1 MRIGFDNEKYITMQA
16 DRIHQRISE
25 FGGKLYLEFGGK
37 LLDDN
42 HASRILPG
50 FAPDAKAQIL
60 PAYVQMK
67 CLLRFPSAQLPIR
80 WLEKQLMLF
89 NYFVA
94 AMRTSHQLF
103 QAMMSLSTTSW
114 VLMYVVSQS
123 LNRDISFTSDF

>member
-50 FAPDAKAQIL
+50 FAPDAKAQML
-60 PAYVQMK
+60 Q
-67 CLLRFPSAQLPIR
+67 QLAHEAEVVFAINANDI
-80 WLEKQLMLF
+80 EAAKKI
-89 NYFVA
+89 VA
-94 AMRTSHQLF
+94 GTARSMGVTI
-103 QAMMSLSTTSW
+103 AE
-114 VLMYVVSQS
+114 
-123 LNRDISFTSDF
+123 

>member
-50 FAPDAKAQIL
+50 FAPDAKAQML
-60 PAYVQMK
+60 Q
-67 CLLRFPSAQLPIR
+67 QLAHGGR
-80 WLEKQLMLF
+80 GCFL
-89 NYFVA
+89 
-94 AMRTSHQLF
+94 
-103 QAMMSLSTTSW
+103 LSTQTTLKTASVEAIL
-114 VLMYVVSQS
+114 VLPMP
-123 LNRDISFTSDF
+123 TTC

>member
-50 FAPDAKAQIL
+50 FAPDAKAQML
-60 PAYVQMK
+60 SS
-67 CLLRFPSAQLPIR
+67 LLTRQR
-80 WLEKQLMLF
+80 LF
-89 NYFVA
+89 
-94 AMRTSHQLF
+94 L
-103 QAMMSLSTTSW
+103 LSTQTTLKTAS
-114 VLMYVVSQS
+114 VEAILALPMPM
-123 LNRDISFTSDF
+123 TC

>member
-50 FAPDAKAQIL
+50 FAPDAKAQMLQQLAHEAEVVFAINATDIENGKRRSDIGV
-60 PAYVQMK
+60 AYADDVLRLMDIFRARGLAIGGVVITQITSWLR
-67 CLLRFPSAQLPIR
+67 CVLLI
-80 WLEKQLMLF
+80 
-89 NYFVA
+89 NYFK
-94 AMRTSHQLF
+94 R
-103 QAMMSLSTTSW
+103 
-114 VLMYVVSQS
+114 
-123 LNRDISFTSDF
+123 

>member
-50 FAPDAKAQIL
+50 FAPDSKAQMLRQLAHEAEVIFAINANDIENGKRRSDIGVTYADDVL
-60 PAYVQMK
+60 RLMDIFRARGLAIGGVVITQITSWLR
-67 CLLRFPSAQLPIR
+67 CVLLI
-80 WLEKQLMLF
+80 
-89 NYFVA
+89 NYFK
-94 AMRTSHQLF
+94 R
-103 QAMMSLSTTSW
+103 
-114 VLMYVVSQS
+114 
-123 LNRDISFTSDF
+123 